1 MNRLDRLLWILLA
14 VIGLLLL
21 MDAYLIVTPYR
32 YFHLAAPH
40 GLVRVNRFTGEAEKL
55 WGTGWKPMAP
65 VQSRFVLEEE
75 QPAETPRF
83 RPLRPDE
90 EVLPLDEPPP
100 PARAEVRN
108 ETRRA
113 GNFMRRRT
121 LGMSGSLYPV
131 PFFVDPSPLDL
142 RSGLLRM
149 LQISSML
156 IVGTAGRLGR
166 LTVAC

>member
-21 MDAYLIVTPYR
+21 MDAYLIVSPYR
-32 YFHLAAPH
+32 YF
-40 GLVRVNRFTGEAEKL
+40 RFTGEAEKL

-90 EVLPLDEPPP
+90 EVLPLDP
-100 PARAEVRN
+100 PAPAPGRN
-108 ETRRA
+108 
-113 GNFMRRRT
+113 
-121 LGMSGSLYPV
+121 
-131 PFFVDPSPLDL
+131 
-142 RSGLLRM
+142 
-149 LQISSML
+149 
-156 IVGTAGRLGR
+156 
-166 LTVAC
+166 